1 LEIRATG
8 SERRLETLARTSEF
22 AAGAHREHRG
32 RAAVV
37 VDRHFAATVVAATVV
52 AAGMRAEDEAGEEDH
67 GDDEDDAGHD
77 ADPCGHRSEPAVAS
91 RLRIGWT
98 WLCGGSGRGNRAG
111 LGVRRQR
118 CFTHD
123 LEHASDA
130 DVPVLNWI

>member
-1 LEIRATG
+1 VI
-8 SERRLETLARTSEF
+8 
-22 AAGAHREHRG
+22 
-32 RAAVV
+32 
-37 VDRHFAATVVAATVV
+37 DRHFAATVLAATVV
-52 AAGMRAEDEAGEEDH
+52 AARMRAEDEAGEEDH

-77 ADPCGHRSEPAVAS
+77 ADPCGHRSEPAVAA
-91 RLRIGWT
+91 RFGIGGGRRGG